1 MAVSHVYSNTNADA
15 TGTLTIWNGATTST
29 VAASNL
35 VKPSDWNSAHNQFM
49 SITGNTAGQS
59 TFSGTNIVFGGT
71 NGITLSGVNATRID
85 VAGVSPATATFWWPY
100 NEGVN
105 VAGQQGNATW
115 QFSPLPTPTP
125 AALGELQID
134 RLCIPQLLTNATNST
149 GTVTISYSFGMYTK
163 TSNSLSLAHSTTGTV
178 AITFSGTVNNS
189 TNAGIRL
196 VTIPWTT
203 TFQDGRYY
211 VAVAS
216 RTTTGGAN
224 CTVSQMLVSQLN
236 SNFSGFYGVN
246 SNATHQWP
254 LGFGVYNSS
263 STGFPNPVE
272 FSRINGSAS
281 LAARP
286 PSWFMISSTV

>member
-29 VAASNL
+29 VAATNL

-49 SITGNTAGQS
+49 TITGNTAGQS
-59 TFSGTNIVFGGT
+59 TFSGTNIVFGGGA
-71 NGITLSGVNATRID
+71 GITLSGVNASQISISA
-85 VAGVSPATATFWWPY
+85 VPPGTATFWWPF

-115 QFSPLPTPTP
+115 QIAPIPTPPT
-125 AALGELQID
+125 AALGEVQVD
-134 RLCIPQLLTNATNST
+134 RICIPQILTNATNST
-149 GTVTISYSFGMYTK
+149 GTVTVSYSIGFYTK
-163 TSNSLSLAHSTTGTV
+163 TSASLSLAHSTTGSI

-203 TFQDGRYY
+203 SIGDNRYY
-211 VAVAS
+211 VAIAS
-216 RTTTGGAN
+216 RTSTGGAN
-224 CTVSQMLVSQLN
+224 CTVSQLLLSQLN

-254 LGFGVYNSS
+254 MGFGVYNSS
-263 STGFPNPVE
+263 STGFPNPIE